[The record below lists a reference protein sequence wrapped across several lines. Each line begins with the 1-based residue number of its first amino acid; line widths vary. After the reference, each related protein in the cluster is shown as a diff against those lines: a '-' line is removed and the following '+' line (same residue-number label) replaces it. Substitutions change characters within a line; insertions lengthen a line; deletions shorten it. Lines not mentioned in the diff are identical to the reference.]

1 MCTHMRECPRSAETA
16 DGTMTGRPKRR
27 PPAHFSARTKS
38 WWSKVVSEYLLQD
51 HQVALL
57 RLACE
62 NLDRAEAARE
72 QIAKNGLVYTDR
84 FGAPKPHPAVGIARD
99 AAVTFSRL
107 VRELNLDA
115 DDVPEAPRPPAIANR
130 YQRT

>member
-1 MCTHMRECPRSAETA
+1 
-16 DGTMTGRPKRR
+16 MTGRRKR
-27 PPAHFSARTKS
+27 PPAHFSARTKQ
-38 WWSKVVSEYLLQD
+38 WWSKVVRDYVLGDHHLALLQ
-51 HQVALL
+51 
-57 RLACE
+57 LACE
-62 NLDRAEAARE
+62 NLDRAEDARE
-72 QIAKNGLVYTDR
+72 EIAKEGMIFVDR